1 MNLNNL
7 SKVSKRKNKIV
18 GRGIG
23 SGKGKTAGRGTKGQ
37 KARGRIPLGFIGGTL
52 PLYKRLPYNRG
63 QRNRKSQSIALAINI
78 LKLQEFKKGSEI
90 NIQSLIENKIV
101 TGKDALKR
109 GVKIVGTGEIPEGL
123 IIKIPISRGAAKL
136 IENKGGKIQN
146 G

>member
-7 SKVSKRKNKIV
+7 SKIIKRKNKIV
-18 GRGIG
+18 GRGLG

-37 KARGRIPLGFIGGTL
+37 KARGKIPVGFIGGTL

-63 QRNRKSQSIALAINI
+63 QRNRKSKSNALVINI
-78 LKLQEFKKGSEI
+78 SKLKSFKTGSEI

-101 TGKDALKR
+101 TGRGILKR
-109 GVKIVGTGEIPEGL
+109 GVKIVGTGEIPTGL
-123 IIKIPISRGAAKL
+123 IIKVPISRGAAKL
-136 IENKGGKIQN
+136 IEGKGGKIQN